1 MQISNT
7 TSATAG
13 IGTPGVQGSSRQAMG
28 KDDFLKLLITQ
39 MRYQD
44 PLSPMDNTQF
54 LSQMAQFS
62 SLEQMQN
69 LNESFDQSLLISQ
82 SLNNSSAAGLIG
94 RHVRASGENVTLGT
108 AGSVELGYFLPAD
121 AATVAV
127 TVLDDQGREVR
138 TLVGDATTAGA
149 HRLEWDGADLDGR
162 RVAAGSYTFKVSAK
176 DADGIDVHATSVVT
190 GLVQGITF
198 KNGSAY
204 LLVDGREV
212 SLSEVL
218 EVYQ

>member
-1 MQISNT
+1 MQISGT
-7 TSATAG
+7 TAISAGASTQ
-13 IGTPGVQGSSRQAMG
+13 GVQGSSRQALG

-54 LSQMAQFS
+54 LAQMAQFS

-69 LNESFDQSLLISQ
+69 LNESFDQSMLLSQ
-82 SLNNSSAAGLIG
+82 SLNNSSAAGFIG
-94 RHVRASGENVTLGT
+94 RHVRASGDGVTLGT
-108 AGSVELGYFLPAD
+108 SGSVELGYFLPAD
-121 AATVAV
+121 AETVSV
-127 TVLDDQGREVR
+127 TVLDEQGREVR
-138 TLVGDATTAGA
+138 TIVSDAATAGA
-149 HRLEWDGADLDGR
+149 HRLQWDGNDLDGR
-162 RVAAGSYTFKVSAK
+162 RVASGTYTFKVTAK
-176 DADGIDVHATSVVT
+176 DADGVAVSATSVVT
-190 GLVQGITF
+190 GLVEGITF

-212 SLSEVL
+212 PLSEVL

>member
-1 MQISNT
+1 MQISST
-7 TSATAG
+7 TAATT
-13 IGTPGVQGSSRQAMG
+13 GTGTQGVQGSSREALG

-44 PLSPMDNTQF
+44 PLSPMDNSQF

-69 LNESFDQSLLISQ
+69 LNESFDQSMLLSQ
-82 SLNNSSAAGLIG
+82 SLNNSSAAGFIG
-94 RHVRASGENVTLGT
+94 RHVRASGDGVTLGT
-108 AGSVELGYFLPAD
+108 TGSAELGYFLPTD
-121 AATVAV
+121 AATVTL
-127 TVLDDQGREVR
+127 TVLDDQDREVR
-138 TLVGDATTAGA
+138 TLVADGTTAGA
-149 HRLEWDGADLDGR
+149 HRLEWDGTDLDGR

-176 DADGIDVHATSVVT
+176 DADGVDVNATSVVT

>member
-1 MQISNT
+1 MQIGST
-7 TSATAG
+7 TSAAT
-13 IGTPGVQGSSRQAMG
+13 GTDTQGVQGSSRQALG

-44 PLSPMDNTQF
+44 PLSPMDNSQF

-69 LNESFDQSLLISQ
+69 LNDSFDQSMLLSQ

-94 RHVRASGENVTLGT
+94 RHVRASGDGVTLGT
-108 AGSVELGYFLPAD
+108 TGSVELGYFLPQE
-121 AATVAV
+121 AATVTV
-127 TVLDDQGREVR
+127 TVLDAQGREVR
-138 TLVGDATTAGA
+138 TLVPDGTAAGA
-149 HRLEWDGADLDGR
+149 HKLDWDGADLDGR
-162 RVAAGSYTFKVSAK
+162 RVAAGSYTFKVSAR
-176 DADGIDVHATSVVT
+176 DADGADISATSVVT

>member
-1 MQISNT
+1 MDIS
-7 TSATAG
+7 SVAAATAST
-13 IGTPGVQGSSRQAMG
+13 GTTGVQGTSREALG

-39 MRYQD
+39 MQNQD
-44 PLSPMDNTQF
+44 PLSPMDNSQF

-69 LNESFDQSLLISQ
+69 LNASFDQSMLISQ
-82 SLNNSSAAGLIG
+82 SLNNSSAAGFIG
-94 RHVRASGENVTLGT
+94 RHVRAAGDGVALGAT
-108 AGSVELGYFLPAD
+108 GSVELGYFLPSD
-121 AATVAV
+121 AATVSV

-138 TLVGDATTAGA
+138 TLTADETTAGSHNIA
-149 HRLEWDGADLDGR
+149 WDGTDVDGS

-176 DADGIDVHATSVVT
+176 GADGVAIKGTSVVT
-190 GLVQGITF
+190 GLVDGVTYQ
-198 KNGSAY
+198 NGSAY
-204 LLVDGREV
+204 LLVDGRQV